1 MASNVKLT
9 KKFDLQKLDTAILTA
24 LSTRGAAE
32 TYVLWNILASW
43 PERPF
48 YRTGLETRHVLTACQ
63 RLCRRGHVEDA
74 PTPYVVM
81 KAWRLTPAG
90 LEALREVEGR

>member
-24 LSTRGAAE
+24 LSTRGAVA
-32 TYVLWNILASW
+32 TYVLRNILASW

-63 RLCRRGHVEDA
+63 RLCRRGHVE
-74 PTPYVVM
+74 
-81 KAWRLTPAG
+81 AWRLIPAG